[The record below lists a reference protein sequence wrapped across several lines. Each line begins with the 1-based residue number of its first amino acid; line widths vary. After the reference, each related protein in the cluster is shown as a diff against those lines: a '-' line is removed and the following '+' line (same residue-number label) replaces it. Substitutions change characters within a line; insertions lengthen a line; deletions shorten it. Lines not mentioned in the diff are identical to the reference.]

1 MVSSGTLLCKIK
13 HVTKRVPCKIRDWKD
28 ISLAKDSLGMGERGR
43 LPHIH
48 YTHLLDT
55 FSNMGRPKHP
65 EQHSPVTGRGRCLA
79 PGSLAQTGLKS
90 QTTAPL
96 NVHWGQSHAEP

>member
-1 MVSSGTLLCKIK
+1 MLQAKVVSSCTLLFKIK
-13 HVTKRVPCKIRDWKD
+13 HVTERVPHKIRDWKD
-28 ISLAKDSLGMGERGR
+28 ISLAKDSLGMGEKGR

-48 YTHLLDT
+48 YIQHLLDT

-65 EQHSPVTGRGRCLA
+65 ERHSLVTGRGRCLA
-79 PGSLAQTGLKS
+79 PGSLAQIGLKS

-96 NVHWGQSHAEP
+96 NVH